1 MSEKY
6 LIFGATG
13 SVGSSLAEQL
23 KNSGNDIHLVA
34 RNESE
39 VKTIAEKL
47 GCSYTVADVLEDG
60 FIEKVKSDINDI
72 KGIAYCVG
80 SIDLKPLRMVTEAD
94 MNKCMKLNL
103 YSAIEAIKGFQE
115 SLKKNKG
122 SVVLFSTVAA
132 QRGFTNHTII
142 ASAKAAVEGLTVT
155 LAAEFAPNIRVNCI
169 APSLSKSKIAEPM
182 LKNPAI
188 AEGIAKA
195 HPLKR
200 LGEGKDS
207 AALAKFLITEESS
220 WVTGQ
225 VIAVAVA
232 LGAQD
237 LFKNLI
243 SGILVLVEKRF
254 KIGDWIL
261 VEGIIEGIVEK
272 IGFRSTVL
280 RKFDKSLAI
289 IPNFQFA
296 ENAVI
301 NISETTNWRI
311 DWAITLQYDTTVD
324 QLKKIRNEIEDHIN
338 KNDDFDKA
346 VGVAV
351 RVEKFSD
358 SSIDMRVR
366 CFTTSNSFSTW
377 LEVKEKLAIE
387 IKQIVEGNKAA
398 FAFPSQ
404 SIYIEKK

>member
-13 SVGSSLAEQL
+13 SVGSSLSEQL

-34 RNESE
+34 RNEDE
-39 VKTIAEKL
+39 VKVIADKL
-47 GCSYTVADVLEDG
+47 GCSYTIADVLEDG
-60 FIEKVKSDINDI
+60 FIEKVKSDINEI

-103 YSAIEAIKGFQE
+103 YSAIEAIKGYQE

-182 LKNPAI
+182 LKNPAV

-220 WVTGQ
+220 WITGQ
-225 VIAVAVA
+225 VIAVD
-232 LGAQD
+232 G
-237 LFKNLI
+237 
-243 SGILVLVEKRF
+243 G
-254 KIGDWIL
+254 
-261 VEGIIEGIVEK
+261 
-272 IGFRSTVL
+272 RS
-280 RKFDKSLAI
+280 
-289 IPNFQFA
+289 
-296 ENAVI
+296 
-301 NISETTNWRI
+301 
-311 DWAITLQYDTTVD
+311 
-324 QLKKIRNEIEDHIN
+324 
-338 KNDDFDKA
+338 
-346 VGVAV
+346 
-351 RVEKFSD
+351 
-358 SSIDMRVR
+358 
-366 CFTTSNSFSTW
+366 
-377 LEVKEKLAIE
+377 KL
-387 IKQIVEGNKAA
+387 
-398 FAFPSQ
+398 S
-404 SIYIEKK
+404 

>member
-23 KNSGNDIHLVA
+23 KNSGKDIHLVA

-39 VKTIAEKL
+39 VKVIAEKL
-47 GCSYTVADVLEDG
+47 SCSYSVVDVLEDN
-60 FIEKVKSDINDI
+60 FIEKVKADINEI

-80 SIDLKPLRMVTEAD
+80 SIDLKPLRMVTEQD
-94 MNKCMKLNL
+94 LNKCMKLNL
-103 YSAIEAIKGFQE
+103 YSAIEAIKGYQE
-115 SLKKNKG
+115 SLKKSKG

-182 LKNPAI
+182 LKNTVI

-207 AALAKFLITEESS
+207 ATLAKFLITDDSS

-225 VIAVAVA
+225 IIAVD
-232 LGAQD
+232 G
-237 LFKNLI
+237 
-243 SGILVLVEKRF
+243 G
-254 KIGDWIL
+254 
-261 VEGIIEGIVEK
+261 
-272 IGFRSTVL
+272 RS
-280 RKFDKSLAI
+280 
-289 IPNFQFA
+289 
-296 ENAVI
+296 
-301 NISETTNWRI
+301 
-311 DWAITLQYDTTVD
+311 
-324 QLKKIRNEIEDHIN
+324 
-338 KNDDFDKA
+338 
-346 VGVAV
+346 
-351 RVEKFSD
+351 
-358 SSIDMRVR
+358 
-366 CFTTSNSFSTW
+366 
-377 LEVKEKLAIE
+377 KL
-387 IKQIVEGNKAA
+387 
-398 FAFPSQ
+398 S
-404 SIYIEKK
+404 

>member
-34 RNESE
+34 RNENE
-39 VKTIAEKL
+39 VKAIAEKL

-72 KGIAYCVG
+72 KGVAYCVG

-103 YSAIEAIKGFQE
+103 YSAIEVIKGFQE

-225 VIAVAVA
+225 VIADD
-232 LGAQD
+232 G
-237 LFKNLI
+237 
-243 SGILVLVEKRF
+243 G
-254 KIGDWIL
+254 
-261 VEGIIEGIVEK
+261 
-272 IGFRSTVL
+272 RS
-280 RKFDKSLAI
+280 
-289 IPNFQFA
+289 
-296 ENAVI
+296 
-301 NISETTNWRI
+301 
-311 DWAITLQYDTTVD
+311 
-324 QLKKIRNEIEDHIN
+324 
-338 KNDDFDKA
+338 
-346 VGVAV
+346 
-351 RVEKFSD
+351 
-358 SSIDMRVR
+358 
-366 CFTTSNSFSTW
+366 
-377 LEVKEKLAIE
+377 KL
-387 IKQIVEGNKAA
+387 
-398 FAFPSQ
+398 S
-404 SIYIEKK
+404 

>member
-1 MSEKY
+1 MSDKY

-23 KNSGNDIHLVA
+23 KDSGYDIHLVA

-39 VKTIAEKL
+39 VKSIAEKFS
-47 GCSYTVADVLEDG
+47 CSYTVADVLEDG
-60 FIEKVKSDINDI
+60 FIEIVKSDIDDI

-142 ASAKAAVEGLTVT
+142 ASTKAALEGLTVT

-225 VIAVAVA
+225 VIAVD
-232 LGAQD
+232 G
-237 LFKNLI
+237 
-243 SGILVLVEKRF
+243 G
-254 KIGDWIL
+254 
-261 VEGIIEGIVEK
+261 
-272 IGFRSTVL
+272 RS
-280 RKFDKSLAI
+280 
-289 IPNFQFA
+289 
-296 ENAVI
+296 
-301 NISETTNWRI
+301 
-311 DWAITLQYDTTVD
+311 
-324 QLKKIRNEIEDHIN
+324 
-338 KNDDFDKA
+338 
-346 VGVAV
+346 
-351 RVEKFSD
+351 
-358 SSIDMRVR
+358 
-366 CFTTSNSFSTW
+366 
-377 LEVKEKLAIE
+377 KL
-387 IKQIVEGNKAA
+387 
-398 FAFPSQ
+398 S
-404 SIYIEKK
+404 

>member
-23 KNSGNDIHLVA
+23 KSSGNDIHLVA

-39 VKTIAEKL
+39 VKIISEKL

-80 SIDLKPLRMVTEAD
+80 SIDLKPLKMVTEAD

-103 YSAIEAIKGFQE
+103 YSAIEVIKGYQE

-142 ASAKAAVEGLTVT
+142 ASAKAAIEGLTVT

-207 AALAKFLITEESS
+207 AALAKFLISEEST
-220 WVTGQ
+220 WITGQ
-225 VIAVAVA
+225 IIAVD
-232 LGAQD
+232 G
-237 LFKNLI
+237 
-243 SGILVLVEKRF
+243 G
-254 KIGDWIL
+254 
-261 VEGIIEGIVEK
+261 
-272 IGFRSTVL
+272 RS
-280 RKFDKSLAI
+280 
-289 IPNFQFA
+289 
-296 ENAVI
+296 
-301 NISETTNWRI
+301 
-311 DWAITLQYDTTVD
+311 
-324 QLKKIRNEIEDHIN
+324 
-338 KNDDFDKA
+338 
-346 VGVAV
+346 
-351 RVEKFSD
+351 
-358 SSIDMRVR
+358 
-366 CFTTSNSFSTW
+366 
-377 LEVKEKLAIE
+377 KL
-387 IKQIVEGNKAA
+387 
-398 FAFPSQ
+398 S
-404 SIYIEKK
+404 

>member
-39 VKTIAEKL
+39 VKAIAEQL

-60 FIEKVKSDINDI
+60 FIEKVKSDINEI

-103 YSAIEAIKGFQE
+103 YSAIEAIKGYQE
-115 SLKKNKG
+115 ILKKNKG

-155 LAAEFAPNIRVNCI
+155 LAAEFAPNIRVNCV

-207 AALAKFLITEESS
+207 AALAKFLITEDSS

-225 VIAVAVA
+225 VIAVD
-232 LGAQD
+232 G
-237 LFKNLI
+237 
-243 SGILVLVEKRF
+243 G
-254 KIGDWIL
+254 
-261 VEGIIEGIVEK
+261 
-272 IGFRSTVL
+272 RS
-280 RKFDKSLAI
+280 
-289 IPNFQFA
+289 
-296 ENAVI
+296 
-301 NISETTNWRI
+301 
-311 DWAITLQYDTTVD
+311 
-324 QLKKIRNEIEDHIN
+324 
-338 KNDDFDKA
+338 
-346 VGVAV
+346 
-351 RVEKFSD
+351 
-358 SSIDMRVR
+358 
-366 CFTTSNSFSTW
+366 
-377 LEVKEKLAIE
+377 KL
-387 IKQIVEGNKAA
+387 
-398 FAFPSQ
+398 S
-404 SIYIEKK
+404 

>member
-39 VKTIAEKL
+39 VKVIVEKL

-60 FIEKVKSDINDI
+60 FIEKVKSDISDI

-122 SVVLFSTVAA
+122 SIVLFSTVAA

-207 AALAKFLITEESS
+207 AALAKFLITEDSS

-225 VIAVAVA
+225 VIAVD
-232 LGAQD
+232 G
-237 LFKNLI
+237 
-243 SGILVLVEKRF
+243 G
-254 KIGDWIL
+254 
-261 VEGIIEGIVEK
+261 
-272 IGFRSTVL
+272 RS
-280 RKFDKSLAI
+280 
-289 IPNFQFA
+289 
-296 ENAVI
+296 
-301 NISETTNWRI
+301 
-311 DWAITLQYDTTVD
+311 
-324 QLKKIRNEIEDHIN
+324 
-338 KNDDFDKA
+338 
-346 VGVAV
+346 
-351 RVEKFSD
+351 
-358 SSIDMRVR
+358 
-366 CFTTSNSFSTW
+366 
-377 LEVKEKLAIE
+377 KL
-387 IKQIVEGNKAA
+387 
-398 FAFPSQ
+398 S
-404 SIYIEKK
+404 